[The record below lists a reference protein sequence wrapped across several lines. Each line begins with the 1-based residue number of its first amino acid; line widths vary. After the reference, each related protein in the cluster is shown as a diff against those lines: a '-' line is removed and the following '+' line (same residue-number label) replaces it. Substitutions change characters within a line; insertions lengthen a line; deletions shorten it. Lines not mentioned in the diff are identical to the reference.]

1 MLGNFKG
8 YGSPQTRRGLASPYG
23 PPPWHMSGRSFTI
36 WYRPEDPAEL
46 HNQIAPPLQVPED
59 PWCRVRFSE
68 LLHDAG
74 RGDDLTA
81 LNPAQT
87 QFQESVLAIDASY
100 GETRGDYSIH
110 IYSDDFTYTAWA
122 RSHRLAG

>member
-23 PPPWHMSGRSFTI
+23 PPPWHMCGRSFTI
-36 WYRPEDPAEL
+36 WYGPEDPTEL

-59 PWCRVRFSE
+59 PLCRLRFWE

-87 QFQESVLAIDASY
+87 QFHEAVVLVV
-100 GETRGDYSIH
+100 
-110 IYSDDFTYTAWA
+110 
-122 RSHRLAG
+122 RSNRY